1 MEEGHREI
9 KSVDGIVMRKIF
21 AAIAA
26 VFVLV
31 TAGMSFAEETKSLKV
46 GEYSVTVPASYVNGE
61 VTDEEKAQGQTAY
74 YKSDEILMDFDVYEY
89 PKDEAFEDFVMS
101 FAAPNMTR
109 ETINGVNAAVYRSTD
124 ESNGQEYST
133 LNYIIDGEKGY
144 VFMVFWLDGEDA
156 EPKAKAIIDS
166 LKK

>member
-1 MEEGHREI
+1 M
-9 KSVDGIVMRKIF
+9 SRKIL
-21 AAIAA
+21 AAIA
-26 VFVLV
+26 VLV
-31 TAGMSFAEETKSLKV
+31 LCAAGVSFADGAKTLSV
-46 GEYSVTVPASYVNGE
+46 GEYTVTVPASYVNGE
-61 VTDEEKAQGQTAY
+61 VTSEDKAQGQTAY

-89 PKDEAFEDFVMS
+89 PKDEAFEEFVKS
-101 FAAPNMTR
+101 FAAANLTR

-144 VFMVFWLDGEDA
+144 VFIVFWLDGEDA

>member
-1 MEEGHREI
+1 M
-9 KSVDGIVMRKIF
+9 DGLMSRKVF
-21 AAIAA
+21 AAVLALTLCIAGVA
-26 VFVLV
+26 
-31 TAGMSFAEETKSLKV
+31 FADGTKTLSV
-46 GEYSVTVPASYVNGE
+46 GEYTVTVPASYVNGE
-61 VTDEEKAQGQTAY
+61 VTSEDKAQGQTAY

-101 FAAPNMTR
+101 FAAPNLTR

>member
-1 MEEGHREI
+1 MH
-9 KSVDGIVMRKIF
+9 RKIF
-21 AAIAA
+21 AAI
-26 VFVLV
+26 VVLV
-31 TAGMSFAEETKSLKV
+31 LCFAGVSFADGVKTLSV
-46 GEYSVTVPASYVNGE
+46 GEYTVTVPASYVNGE
-61 VTDEEKAQGQTAY
+61 VTDEDKAQGQVAY
-74 YKSDEILMDFDVYEY
+74 YKSDEILMDFDVYEF
-89 PKDEAFEDFVMS
+89 PKDEAFEEFVKS
-101 FAAPNMTR
+101 FAASNLTH

-124 ESNGQEYST
+124 ESEGQEYNT

>member
-1 MEEGHREI
+1 M
-9 KSVDGIVMRKIF
+9 SRKIL
-21 AAIAA
+21 AAIA
-26 VFVLV
+26 VLV
-31 TAGMSFAEETKSLKV
+31 MCVAGVAFADGVKTLSI
-46 GEYSVTVPASYVNGE
+46 GEYTVTVPASYVNGE
-61 VTDEEKAQGQTAY
+61 VTSEDKAEGQTAY

-89 PKDEAFEDFVMS
+89 PKDEAFEDFVKS
-101 FAAPNMTR
+101 FAAANMTR

-124 ESNGQEYST
+124 ESEGQEYNT

-144 VFMVFWLDGEDA
+144 VFIVFWLDGEDA